1 MSLQIVPLTDI
12 VLPVLGSLAGIG
24 TIVTVYFLSWESGN
38 IPAGVATPPI
48 SLLGCNSPGHEA
60 YQIGFLIT
68 GLILLACLERWRR
81 VFLPLLAKFGPVTPL
96 IMLMGGYFAPFGV
109 AGQGLL
115 TLEANLLENLK
126 QGKKLQSQSVMHQ
139 RLAGL
144 FFLGAAAHCYA
155 TAYYIV
161 STSRSK
167 TKPSSESQSTTCI
180 FGPWSVRLKLS
191 CAILSL
197 LSFPIAH
204 LLHPATTASANKRYL
219 AIAGLT
225 QYITVTSYIIFFG
238 SYSLDFWNVYT
249 GKIKRKVTRRRKVA

>member
-1 MSLQIVPLTDI
+1 MDI
-12 VLPVLGSLAGIG
+12 VLPILGSLAGIG
-24 TIVTVYFLSWESGN
+24 TILTVYFLARESGSF
-38 IPAGVATPPI
+38 PADVTTPPI
-48 SLLGCNSPGHEA
+48 SLLGCNSPEREA

-81 VFLPLLAKFGPVTPL
+81 VFLPLLTKFGPVTPL

-109 AGQGLL
+109 VGQGLL
-115 TLEANLLENLK
+115 TLEKNLLENLK

-155 TAYYIV
+155 TAFYIV

-167 TKPSSESQSTTCI
+167 TKPSTGSRHTTCI
-180 FGPWSVRLKLS
+180 YGPWSVRLKLC

-204 LLHPATTASANKRYL
+204 VLHPARTASVNKRYL

-225 QYITVTSYIIFFG
+225 QYIAVASYIIFFG
-238 SYSLDFWNVYT
+238 SYSLDFWSVYT
-249 GKIKRKVTRRRKVA
+249 GKIKRKVTRKRKVA